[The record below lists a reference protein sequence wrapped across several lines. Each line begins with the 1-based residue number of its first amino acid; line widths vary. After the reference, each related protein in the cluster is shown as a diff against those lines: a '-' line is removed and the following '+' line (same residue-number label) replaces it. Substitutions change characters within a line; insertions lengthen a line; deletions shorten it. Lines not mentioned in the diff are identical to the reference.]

1 MAARRM
7 CWAEW
12 ACEAEEP
19 LWSLT
24 APGGLQDFMN
34 GVCTNIIHLTSK
46 GKFVYYSGNY
56 DR

>member
-1 MAARRM
+1 M